1 MKVEYYERRSSG
13 ERLEQLNCPRDGAW
27 VHIHGAQLQAREIAD
42 QFLLDANIVRD
53 VVDARELPRIEFS
66 NGAEYVFVRLPVG
79 DADTAKTAPL
89 LMVLSATR
97 FMTLNVHAEFSP
109 IATDAFFANTTDRP
123 SSIVP
128 AVIASVLVEYERRIR
143 QLIDKIATARKRLSQ
158 YEVENAD
165 FIEFVAIEDSLNEY
179 RSSLEGIASVVFQLQ
194 ENRHTLFR
202 PHDLEQFA
210 DISLHIRQLI
220 VAIDSNTQT
229 ITSIQNAYST
239 IANNVLNQRMKLLT
253 TITILLAIPNVFYG
267 MYGMNL
273 ALPFQH
279 EPWAYAGIVSIS
291 LLLILLVYLLA
302 KRFRLF

>member
-1 MKVEYYERRSSG
+1 MKVEYFERRSSA
-13 ERLEQLNCPRDGAW
+13 ERLERVSRPRVGTW
-27 VHIHGAQLQAREIAD
+27 VHVYGTSLKSEEVAQE
-42 QFLLDANIVRD
+42 FSLDANIVRD
-53 VVDARELPRIEFS
+53 IVDARELPRIEFS
-66 NGAEYVFVRLPVG
+66 DGAEYVFIRLPVG
-79 DADTAKTAPL
+79 EADAAETAPL
-89 LMVLSATR
+89 LMVLSASR
-97 FMTLNVHAEFSP
+97 FVTLSVHAPFNPLS
-109 IATDAFFANTTDRP
+109 TDVFLTTTTDKT

-128 AVIASVLVEYERRIR
+128 AVIAASLVEYERRIR
-143 QLIDKIATARKRLSQ
+143 ELIDKITTARKRLSR

-179 RSSLEGIASVVFQLQ
+179 RSSLEGIASVVYQLQ
-194 ENRHTLFR
+194 ENRRKLFR
-202 PHDLEQFA
+202 ARDIEQFV
-210 DISLHIRQLI
+210 DISLHIRQLL

-279 EPWAYAGIVSIS
+279 EPWAYIGIMSMSV
-291 LLLILLVYLLA
+291 LLILLVYLLA